1 MEYDFV
7 ALSTAIATASA
18 SIAAIIGGFLASKVI
33 SLGADRTKLDF
44 ELSSINQEIDF
55 HSSEIRK
62 RKAEID
68 EEDALSYITENASA
82 LFDGKKLEEVYE
94 CTTAPDIAF
103 ADLKPFWERA
113 EKINKLYCLHLRDEK
128 VEKEPCNTN
137 GIPMNYIDEFK
148 DNFEA
153 EVWNILE
160 GQTTRVFN
168 SGYFDVETPPFP
180 RVSGLWY
187 RDAIKE
193 KEKHETDLKL
203 LELRKEQIIN
213 ERASLKKP
221 KGLHWGYLVFGLF
234 VSFCIVLPLVF
245 IMINPDNYSK
255 YGHFEISAFVLGLAA
270 IFLYL
275 RMLMKD
281 RQQL

>member
-1 MEYDFV
+1 M

-33 SLGADRTKLDF
+33 SLGTDRAKLDF
-44 ELSSINQEIDF
+44 ELSGINQEIDF

-68 EEDALSYITENASA
+68 EDDALSYITENASA

-94 CTTAPDIAF
+94 STAAPDIAF

-113 EKINKLYCLHLRDEK
+113 EKVNKLYCRYLRDEDL
-128 VEKEPCNTN
+128 EKEPLNPNN
-137 GIPMNYIDEFK
+137 GIPMIFIDEFK
-148 DNFEA
+148 ENFEI

-160 GQTTRVFN
+160 GKTKRVFN
-168 SGYFDVETPPFP
+168 SGFYNVEIPTFP
-180 RVSGLWY
+180 RTSGLWY
-187 RDAIKE
+187 RDSIKE

-213 ERASLKKP
+213 ERVSLKKP
-221 KGLHWGYLVFGLF
+221 KGLRWGYLIFGLF
-234 VSFCIVLPLVF
+234 VLFCVVLPLVF
-245 IMINPDNYSK
+245 IMINPDNYYG
-255 YGHFEISAFVLGLAA
+255 YGHFEIGLFVLGLTA

-275 RMLMKD
+275 RMLMRDK
-281 RQQL
+281 Q